1 MLKWLN
7 ILKIKF
13 VTEVFYFCKEHI
25 LRNENFKVQLYL
37 SHGKTNP
44 FGVLIAF
51 YGNVNVVVKNQFDDG
66 NGRILIL
73 EKMIDDTKFDFGK
86 DDWCYKVSF
95 SLCL

>member
-1 MLKWLN
+1 M
-7 ILKIKF
+7 KIKF
-13 VTEVFYFCKEHI
+13 VTEVFYFYKEHI
-25 LRNENFKVQLYL
+25 LPNENFKVQLYL
-37 SHGKTNP
+37 SHGKTNL

-86 DDWCYKVSF
+86 DD
-95 SLCL
+95 

>member
-1 MLKWLN
+1 MN

-86 DDWCYKVSF
+86 DD
-95 SLCL
+95 